1 MLSRF
6 FTRKPGS
13 STLVPTPSDEAWH
26 PDILTIPLFPL
37 QTVLFPGGK
46 LGLKIFEQRYLDMA
60 AACLKEQAPF
70 GVCLLAEGKEVG
82 QPAVPHRVGT
92 LATIANWDMPQ
103 LGLLNVTLLGGSRF
117 KIRDYAAGEDKLLTG
132 EVELLPGDERR
143 LPDEFTPL
151 VILLRRIIQDRQE
164 AETEGVPEAGPY
176 SAEHYNSAEWVGHR
190 LCEVLPVQW
199 LAKQKL
205 LELDDAVSRLQIL
218 RSFLTQRGLLK

>member
-6 FTRKPGS
+6 FTRKRGIAG
-13 STLVPTPSDEAWH
+13 VMPTAKGDAWQ
-26 PDILTIPLFPL
+26 PEVLTVPLFPL

-60 AACLKEQAPF
+60 AACLKEQSPF
-70 GVCLLAEGKEVG
+70 GVCLLAEGQEVG

-92 LATIANWDMPQ
+92 LATIISWDMPQ
-103 LGLLNVTLLGGSRF
+103 LGLLNVTLRGGARF
-117 KIRDYAAGEDKLLTG
+117 RINDYAAGEDKLLTG
-132 EVELLPGDERR
+132 EVELLPGDDVR
-143 LPDEFTPL
+143 LPDEFAPL
-151 VILLRRIIQDRQE
+151 VRLLRRVIQDR
-164 AETEGVPEAGPY
+164 AENEGEGGDDDASEG
-176 SAEHYNSAEWVGHR
+176 ERFTSAEWVGHR

-218 RSFLTQRGLLK
+218 RSFLSQRGLLK